1 MLYQSNNFTVETPDD
16 WEDRSIITF
25 VAPAAPNDFAPNVVI
40 TKEAIDAELS
50 VEDYAYRQFEIAQKE
65 VSGMKILEQKNTTL
79 GGKPAVEIV
88 QQLSAH
94 GLNLQ
99 QLQFFVLLYEEICVI
114 TCTATVG
121 NFKQYLPRFRRILDS
136 FFITR

>member
-1 MLYQSNNFTVETPDD
+1 MLYQSNNFTIETPND

-25 VAPAAPNDFAPNVVI
+25 VAPAAPNEFAPNVVI
-40 TKEAIDAELS
+40 TKEAIDPALS
-50 VEDYAYRQFEIAQKE
+50 VEEYAYRQFEIARAE
-65 VSGMKILEQKNTTL
+65 VSGMKIIEQKNTTL
-79 GGKPAVEIV
+79 SGKPAVEIV

-121 NFKQYLPRFRRILDS
+121 NFNQYLPNFQRILDS

>member
-1 MLYQSNNFTVETPDD
+1 MLYQSNNFTIETPND

-25 VAPAAPNDFAPNVVI
+25 VAPAAPNEFAPNVVI

-50 VEDYAYRQFEIAQKE
+50 IEDYAYRQFEIAQRE

-79 GGKPAVEIV
+79 SGKPAVEIV

-121 NFKQYLPRFRRILDS
+121 SFSQYLPRFRQILDS
-136 FFITR
+136 FFIVR